1 MSLQKRVAKRAHRR
15 AFRVRNKLRV
25 INREGRL
32 RVTVFRSNRF
42 ISVQII
48 DDAAQKTVLSFSSQQ
63 LTAVEGD
70 KSAVAKLV
78 GIELGKRAVAQNIG
92 EVVFDRGGYLY
103 HGRVK
108 ALADG
113 LREGGLQF

>member
-1 MSLQKRVAKRAHRR
+1 MQKKITKRGERR
-15 AFRVRNKLRV
+15 AFRVRNNLRL
-25 INREGRL
+25 INRECRL
-32 RVTVFRSNRF
+32 RITVFRSNRF
-42 ISVQII
+42 ITAQII
-48 DDAAQKTVLSFSSQQ
+48 DDAQQKTLLSLSSRQ
-63 LTAVEGD
+63 LTGAEGD

-78 GIELGKRAVAQNIG
+78 GIELGKRAVEQNITS
-92 EVVFDRGGYLY
+92 VLFDRGSYLY

>member
-1 MSLQKRVAKRAHRR
+1 VSTQKKIARRQTRR
-15 AFRVRNKLRV
+15 AFRVRNKLDK
-25 INREGRL
+25 INRTQRI
-32 RVTVFRSNRF
+32 RVAVYRSNKA
-42 ISVQII
+42 ISAQII
-48 DDAAQKTVLSFSSQQ
+48 NDETHTTLVSLGSQHLKDAK
-63 LTAVEGD
+63 GD

-78 GIELGKRAVAQNIG
+78 GIELGKRAREMDIECVM
-92 EVVFDRGGYLY
+92 FDRGSYLY